1 MFDDIGGF
9 LMNLIA
15 GLPGIVIAMV
25 VHEYAHARV
34 AYALGD
40 YTPRLQGRLTL
51 NPAAHVD
58 PIGLL
63 MLFIVHFGW
72 AKPVQINPMNFS
84 NPRRDDILVSI
95 AGPASN
101 LITSFIALIV
111 LVLLAKFDFPF
122 SEGTLLVFNLII
134 IYNINFAIFNML
146 PIPPLDGSHIL
157 RNLLPYELAR
167 QYEYLERYSF
177 IFLIIILMTP
187 VLSYIFVPLQKFIFG
202 IFQGIVNY
210 CFKAGDCP
218 YQNRKATPP
227 RR

>member
-9 LMNLIA
+9 LMDLIA

-25 VHEYAHARV
+25 IHEYSHARV

-40 YTPRLQGRLTL
+40 YTPRMQGRLTL

-63 MLFIVHFGW
+63 MLFLVHFGW

-84 NPRRDDILVSI
+84 NPRRDDILVSL

-101 LITSFIALIV
+101 LIVSFVALII
-111 LVLLAKFDFPF
+111 LVLLAKMDFPL
-122 SEGTLLVFNLII
+122 SEGLLVVFNLII

-167 QYEYLERYSF
+167 AYESLERYSF
-177 IFLIIILMTP
+177 IFLIIIIATP
-187 VLSYIFVPLQKFIFG
+187 ILHYVFVPLQKFIFG
-202 IFQGIVNY
+202 IFQSAVNILL
-210 CFKAGDCP
+210 
-218 YQNRKATPP
+218 
-227 RR
+227 

>member
-9 LMNLIA
+9 LTNLIA

-25 VHEYAHARV
+25 IHEYSHARV

-63 MLFIVHFGW
+63 MLFVVHFGW

-84 NPRRDDILVSI
+84 NPRRDDILVSL

-101 LITSFIALIV
+101 LITSFVALII
-111 LVLLAKFDFPF
+111 LVLLAKFDFPL
-122 SEGTLLVFNLII
+122 SEGLLIVFNLII
-134 IYNINFAIFNML
+134 VYNINFAIFNML

-157 RNLLPYELAR
+157 RNLLPYNLAR
-167 QYEYLERYSF
+167 AYEELERYSF
-177 IFLIIILMTP
+177 IFLIIILVTP
-187 VLSYIFVPLQKFIFG
+187 VLSYVFVPLQRLIFRG
-202 IFQGIVNY
+202 YG
-210 CFKAGDCP
+210 K
-218 YQNRKATPP
+218 KK
-227 RR
+227 

>member
-1 MFDDIGGF
+1 MFDNIGGF
-9 LMNLIA
+9 LLDLVV

-25 VHEYAHARV
+25 IHEFSHARV

-40 YTPRLQGRLTL
+40 YTPKMQGRLTL

-63 MLFIVHFGW
+63 MLFLVHFGW

-84 NPRRDDILVSI
+84 NPRRDDILVSL

-101 LITSFIALIV
+101 LITAFVFTI
-111 LVLLAKFDFPF
+111 
-122 SEGTLLVFNLII
+122 LLVFMVKLDLPMSEGLLVVFQMII

-167 QYEYLERYSF
+167 GYEQLERYSF
-177 IFLIIILMTP
+177 VFLIIILMTP
-187 VLSYIFVPLQKFIFG
+187 VLSYIFVPLQRFIFG
-202 IFQGIVNY
+202 IFQGIVSILL
-210 CFKAGDCP
+210 
-218 YQNRKATPP
+218 
-227 RR
+227 

>member
-1 MFDDIGGF
+1 MFDDFGGF
-9 LMNLIA
+9 LTGLIA

-40 YTPRLQGRLTL
+40 YTPQLQGRLTL

-84 NPRRDDILVSI
+84 NPRRDDILVSL

-101 LITSFIALIV
+101 LITAFIALII
-111 LVLLAKFDFPF
+111 LVLLAKIDFPF
-122 SEGTLLVFNLII
+122 SDGVLVVFNLII

-157 RNLLPYELAR
+157 RNILPYELAR
-167 QYEYLERYSF
+167 GYEQLERYSF
-177 IFLIIILMTP
+177 IFLIIIIATP
-187 VLSYIFVPLQKFIFG
+187 VLSYVFVPLQRFIFG
-202 IFQGIVNY
+202 IFQGIVNILL
-210 CFKAGDCP
+210 
-218 YQNRKATPP
+218 
-227 RR
+227 

>member
-1 MFDDIGGF
+1 MFDDLGGF
-9 LMNLIA
+9 LSTVIA

-40 YTPRLQGRLTL
+40 YTPRMQGRLTL

-58 PIGLL
+58 PIGLA

-72 AKPVQINPMNFS
+72 AKPVEINPMNFS
-84 NPRRDDILVSI
+84 NPRRDDILVSL

-101 LITSFIALIV
+101 LITAFIALIV
-111 LVLLAKFDFPF
+111 LILMVKLGLPMSQGVLA
-122 SEGTLLVFNLII
+122 VFNLII

-157 RNLLPYELAR
+157 KQLLPYELAR
-167 QYEYLERYSF
+167 QFEMLERYSF
-177 IFLIIILMTP
+177 IFLILILATP
-187 VLSYIFVPLQKFIFG
+187 VLQYVFVPLQQIILG
-202 IFQGIVNY
+202 IFQGVVNILL
-210 CFKAGDCP
+210 
-218 YQNRKATPP
+218 
-227 RR
+227 

>member
-9 LMNLIA
+9 LTNVVA

-84 NPRRDDILVSI
+84 NPRRDDILVSL

-101 LITSFIALIV
+101 LITSFIALII
-111 LVLLAKFDFPF
+111 LVLLAKFDFPL
-122 SEGTLLVFNLII
+122 SEGLLVVFNLII

-157 RNLLPYELAR
+157 RNLLPYEMAR
-167 QYEYLERYSF
+167 VYEQLERYSF

-187 VLSYIFVPLQKFIFG
+187 VLSYIFVPLQRFIFG
-202 IFQGIVNY
+202 IFQTIVNLLL
-210 CFKAGDCP
+210 
-218 YQNRKATPP
+218 
-227 RR
+227 

>member
-9 LMNLIA
+9 LTTLIA

-40 YTPRLQGRLTL
+40 YTPQLQGRLTL

-84 NPRRDDILVSI
+84 NPRRDDILVSL

-101 LITSFIALIV
+101 LITAFIALII
-111 LVLLAKFDFPF
+111 LVLLAKIDFPF
-122 SEGTLLVFNLII
+122 SEGTLYVFNLII

-157 RNLLPYELAR
+157 RNILPYELAR
-167 QYEYLERYSF
+167 GYEQLERYSF
-177 IFLIIILMTP
+177 IFLLIIIATP
-187 VLSYIFVPLQKFIFG
+187 VLSYVFVPLQRFIFG
-202 IFQGIVNY
+202 IFRSIVGILL
-210 CFKAGDCP
+210 
-218 YQNRKATPP
+218 
-227 RR
+227 

>member
-9 LMNLIA
+9 LTTLIA
-15 GLPGIVIAMV
+15 GLPGIVIAMTI
-25 VHEYAHARV
+25 HEWAHARV

-58 PIGLL
+58 PIGLV
-63 MLFIVHFGW
+63 MLLLVHFGW

-84 NPRRDDILVSI
+84 NPRRDDILVSL

-101 LITSFIALIV
+101 LITAFVALII
-111 LVLLAKFDFPF
+111 LVIMAKFDFPF
-122 SEGTLLVFNLII
+122 SEGVLVVFNLII

-167 QYEYLERYSF
+167 AYEQLERYSF
-177 IFLIIILMTP
+177 IFLIIILATP
-187 VLSYIFVPLQKFIFG
+187 ILSYVFVPLQRFIFG
-202 IFQGIVNY
+202 IFRGIVE
-210 CFKAGDCP
+210 FLL
-218 YQNRKATPP
+218 
-227 RR
+227 

>member
-25 VHEYAHARV
+25 IHEFSHARV

-72 AKPVQINPMNFS
+72 AKPVQINPMNFK
-84 NPRRDDILVSI
+84 NPRRDDILVSL

-101 LITSFIALIV
+101 LIVAFVALIV
-111 LVLLAKFDFPF
+111 LVLLAKTDFPL
-122 SEGTLLVFNLII
+122 SEGLLVVFNLII
-134 IYNINFAIFNML
+134 VYNINFAIFNML

-157 RNLLPYELAR
+157 KNLLPYELAR
-167 QYEYLERYSF
+167 GYEQLERYSF
-177 IFLIIILMTP
+177 IFLLIIIATP
-187 VLSYIFVPLQKFIFG
+187 ILSYVFVPLQRFIFG
-202 IFQGIVNY
+202 IFKSIVGILL
-210 CFKAGDCP
+210 
-218 YQNRKATPP
+218 
-227 RR
+227 

>member
-1 MFDDIGGF
+1 MFDDFGGF

-25 VHEYAHARV
+25 IHEYSHARV

-58 PIGLL
+58 PIGLV

-84 NPRRDDILVSI
+84 NPRRDDILVSL

-101 LITSFIALIV
+101 LITSFIALII
-111 LVLLAKFDFPF
+111 LVMLAKFDFPL
-122 SEGTLLVFNLII
+122 SEGLLVVFNLII

-157 RNLLPYELAR
+157 RNLLPYEMAR
-167 QYEYLERYSF
+167 VYEQLERYSF

-202 IFQGIVNY
+202 IFQSIVNILL
-210 CFKAGDCP
+210 
-218 YQNRKATPP
+218 
-227 RR
+227 

>member
-9 LMNLIA
+9 LTTLIA

-58 PIGLL
+58 PIGLV

-84 NPRRDDILVSI
+84 NPRRDDILVSL

-101 LITSFIALIV
+101 LITSFIALII
-111 LVLLAKFDFPF
+111 LILLAKMDFPF
-122 SEGTLLVFNLII
+122 SEGVLVVFNLII

-157 RNLLPYELAR
+157 RNLLPYEMAR
-167 QYEYLERYSF
+167 AYEQLERYSF
-177 IFLIIILMTP
+177 IFLIIILATP
-187 VLSYIFVPLQKFIFG
+187 VLSYVFVPMQRFIYG
-202 IFQGIVNY
+202 IFQGIVNILL
-210 CFKAGDCP
+210 
-218 YQNRKATPP
+218 
-227 RR
+227 

>member
-1 MFDDIGGF
+1 MFGDIGSF
-9 LMNLIA
+9 LTHLIA
-15 GLPGIVIAMV
+15 GLPGIVIAMTI
-25 VHEYAHARV
+25 HEWAHARV

-40 YTPRLQGRLTL
+40 YTPKMQGRLTL

-84 NPRRDDILVSI
+84 NPRRDDILVSL

-101 LITSFIALIV
+101 LITAFVALIIF
-111 LVLLAKFDFPF
+111 VLLAKLKLPLTD
-122 SEGTLLVFNLII
+122 GALVVFNLII

-157 RNLLPYELAR
+157 KQLLPYELSR
-167 QYEYLERYSF
+167 QFEGLERYSF
-177 IFLIIILMTP
+177 IFLLIIIATP
-187 VLSYIFVPLQKFIFG
+187 VLSYVFVPLQRFILG
-202 IFQGIVNY
+202 IFKGIV
-210 CFKAGDCP
+210 GILL
-218 YQNRKATPP
+218 
-227 RR
+227 

>member
-1 MFDDIGGF
+1 MFDNFGGF

-25 VHEYAHARV
+25 IHEFSHARV

-40 YTPRLQGRLTL
+40 YTPKLQGRLTL

-63 MLFIVHFGW
+63 MLFLVHFGW

-84 NPRRDDILVSI
+84 NPRRDDILVSL

-101 LITSFIALIV
+101 LITAFVFTI
-111 LVLLAKFDFPF
+111 
-122 SEGTLLVFNLII
+122 LLVFMVKLNLPMSEGLLVVFQLII
-134 IYNINFAIFNML
+134 VYNINFAIFNML

-167 QYEYLERYSF
+167 QYEMLERYSF
-177 IFLIIILMTP
+177 IFLIIILATP
-187 VLSYIFVPLQKFIFG
+187 ILSYIFVPLQRFIFG
-202 IFQGIVNY
+202 IFKGIV
-210 CFKAGDCP
+210 GILL
-218 YQNRKATPP
+218 
-227 RR
+227 

>member
-9 LMNLIA
+9 LTTLIA
-15 GLPGIVIAMV
+15 GLPGIVIAMTI
-25 VHEYAHARV
+25 HEWAHARV

-58 PIGLL
+58 PIGLV
-63 MLFIVHFGW
+63 MLLLVHFGW
-72 AKPVQINPMNFS
+72 AKPVQINPMNFN
-84 NPRRDDILVSI
+84 NPRRDDILVSL

-101 LITSFIALIV
+101 LITAFVALII
-111 LVLLAKFDFPF
+111 LVIMAKFDFPF
-122 SEGTLLVFNLII
+122 SEGVLVVFNLII

-167 QYEYLERYSF
+167 AYEQLERYSF
-177 IFLIIILMTP
+177 IFLIIILATP
-187 VLSYIFVPLQKFIFG
+187 ILSYVFVPLQRFIFG
-202 IFQGIVNY
+202 IFRGIVE
-210 CFKAGDCP
+210 FLL
-218 YQNRKATPP
+218 
-227 RR
+227 